1 LRFLVDECIPRAI
14 VEALRSRGEE
24 VEWVRDVARQAS
36 DREVVSRSVATR
48 AVIITED
55 RDFGELVYGMGE
67 VVHGIVL
74 VRLSRFAGPVRSIS
88 SRIAERI
95 CEMNMDLVGRMTVVE
110 PDRRDNAPFRAESRE

>member
-1 LRFLVDECIPRAI
+1 M
-14 VEALRSRGEE
+14 EALRSRGEE
-24 VEWVRDVARQAS
+24 VEWIRDVARQAS
-36 DREVVSRSVATR
+36 DREVVSRSVATG

-88 SRIAERI
+88 SRIAARI
-95 CEMNMDLVGRMTVVE
+95 CEMNMELVGRMTVVE
-110 PDRRDNAPFRAESRE
+110 PDRTRQRALPGEES

>member
-1 LRFLVDECIPRAI
+1 MRFLVDECIPRAI

-24 VEWVRDVARQAS
+24 VEWIRDVARQAS
-36 DREVVSRSVATR
+36 DREVVSRSVATG

-88 SRIAERI
+88 SRIAARI
-95 CEMNMDLVGRMTVVE
+95 CEMNMELVGRMTVVE
-110 PDRRDNAPFRAESRE
+110 PDRTRQRALPGEES